1 MPPIESS
8 PFSGVPSQ
16 MTSPRGPENATFL
29 GQDEPHETM
38 SAESTSADDESI
50 PSLEKKLEALRQ
62 YVAELLELSLVES
75 HGKIL
80 ERIGQLEEEV
90 ARRRQKAERLFRLL
104 QQDFPDLADVMR
116 EEARRRGWQ

>member
-1 MPPIESS
+1 
-8 PFSGVPSQ
+8 

-80 ERIGQLEEEV
+80 ERIGQL
-90 ARRRQKAERLFRLL
+90 RRRLR
-104 QQDFPDLADVMR
+104 DDD
-116 EEARRRGWQ
+116 RRRKDCFACYNKISLTWRMS